1 MPLVYRMA
9 LGLNTKIRIHLF
21 LTLILFYP
29 YCFVIPHH
37 PHTTLWNAFR
47 EGDRSAFKRIYELY
61 ARDLVSYGYK
71 ITANV
76 QLIEDCI
83 HDLFIELWQSRG
95 NLSETDSIKFYLFR
109 SLRNKITRVQ
119 QRDVFYQ
126 ATDVGEIDTTEED
139 DFIENQLIKNEGQEE
154 MLRQLRE
161 GYRML
166 SPRQQQAIDLRY
178 THHFS
183 NEEVA
188 HIMGVN
194 YQSACRFIYTALKTL
209 RETVRIFSVLIAVVM
224 NHIF

>member
-1 MPLVYRMA
+1 MPLVYRKA
-9 LGLNTKIRIHLF
+9 IGLNTKIRIHLF

-29 YCFVIPHH
+29 YYFVIPHH

-139 DFIENQLIKNEGQEE
+139 DFIENQLIKNEGHEE